1 MRPGAK
7 SLRNLLY
14 CILEVNM
21 ARKSS
26 VKAQVVNAP
35 DPKFEPMFPTE
46 VDLDAVSD
54 RVTNDMVEKLAG
66 QSRGNKPDI
75 SGLPDALREG
85 RPLFRVGDRIV
96 IEQYCTVLD
105 TNPYL
110 HTRTYK
116 VEAINPTTGDLKLWD
131 ESVNHWAMDNYV
143 TGPKYGQVYKFAAG
157 ATVGKRKR
165 GRPRKNPIAP
175 VVPKETADAAPKKR
189 GRPKGSKNRPKDVVA
204 AEKRARVDARK
215 AKKAAVGRKRATS
228 GSSKVRATSTPKRG
242 R

>member
-1 MRPGAK
+1 
-7 SLRNLLY
+7 
-14 CILEVNM
+14 M
-21 ARKSS
+21 ARKSTN
-26 VKAQVVNAP
+26 KAPVNVP
-35 DPKFEPMFPTE
+35 DQKFEPMFPTE

-75 SGLPDALREG
+75 SGLPDAIRDG

-116 VEAINPTTGDLKLWD
+116 VEAINPATGDLKLWD

-143 TGPKYGQVYKFAAG
+143 TGPRYGQVYKFAAG

-165 GRPRKNPIAP
+165 GRPRKNPVAP
-175 VVPKETADAAPKKR
+175 VPVATEVKTDAPKKR

-204 AEKRARVDARK
+204 AEKRARIDARK
-215 AKKAAVGRKRATS
+215 TRKAAAAKKRK
-228 GSSKVRATSTPKRG
+228 SK
-242 R
+242 